1 MFLTKEGLIKLGDF
15 GISKVLSATRVE
27 ANTVVGTAHY
37 ISPEIVS
44 IIIIH
49 FNSFHFI
56 VIIYVF
62 MIVLGNIS
70 IFWKYRDISFD
81 NISYRGNFLIS
92 KYRISILIIL
102 NFIIFMYATHEV
114 CILDMSTSVI

>member
-44 IIIIH
+44 FVISTAS
-49 FNSFHFI
+49 SFTTPQCEGKPYN
-56 VIIYVF
+56 VKSD
-62 MIVLGNIS
+62 MWALG
-70 IFWKYRDISFD
+70 
-81 NISYRGNFLIS
+81 
-92 KYRISILIIL
+92 
-102 NFIIFMYATHEV
+102 
-114 CILDMSTSVI
+114 CILHEMATLQRTFDGSNINAVVNKIVQVHPLAMCTHL

>member
-44 IIIIH
+44 ISLSTVVR
-49 FNSFHFI
+49 NSGDR
-56 VIIYVF
+56 YAF
-62 MIVLGNIS
+62 MCPIKRLTIN
-70 IFWKYRDISFD
+70 
-81 NISYRGNFLIS
+81 L
-92 KYRISILIIL
+92 
-102 NFIIFMYATHEV
+102 T
-114 CILDMSTSVI
+114 